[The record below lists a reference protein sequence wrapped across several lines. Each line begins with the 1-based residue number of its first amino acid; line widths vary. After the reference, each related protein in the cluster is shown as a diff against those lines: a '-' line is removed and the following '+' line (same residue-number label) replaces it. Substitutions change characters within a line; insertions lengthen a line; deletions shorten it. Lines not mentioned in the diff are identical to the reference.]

1 MKKVYQFFNYIIP
14 ILLIIGTNSVI
25 ADPDDYVTNN
35 FMYWN
40 WDRIPTRE
48 DPMLFALDWI
58 RVSEALMTDDE

>member
-1 MKKVYQFFNYIIP
+1 M
-14 ILLIIGTNSVI
+14 I
-25 ADPDDYVTNN
+25 ADPDDCVTNN

-48 DPMLFALDWI
+48 DPMLSALDWI